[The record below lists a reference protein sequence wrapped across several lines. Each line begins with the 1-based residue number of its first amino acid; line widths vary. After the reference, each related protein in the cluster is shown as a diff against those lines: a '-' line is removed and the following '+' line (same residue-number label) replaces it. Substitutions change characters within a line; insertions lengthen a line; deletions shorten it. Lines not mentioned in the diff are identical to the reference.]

1 MTQHGKR
8 HRNIC
13 VQAVEHDKEL
23 TLPGTHSLSI
33 IHSWL
38 MMASRPSIA
47 YADLKT
53 AAACRQA
60 DSALFLRVSNIS
72 CRSPKRGS
80 RSFYQRRGR
89 RRRNAGPQPR
99 RARSRPT
106 KGKAVI
112 PVLLLDSG

>member
-1 MTQHGKR
+1 MGSDTVTYACR
-8 HRNIC
+8 LWSTTR
-13 VQAVEHDKEL
+13 
-23 TLPGTHSLSI
+23 SLHYLVPTPLAM

-38 MMASRPSIA
+38 MMASWPSIA
-47 YADLKT
+47 YADRKT
-53 AAACRQA
+53 PAACRQA
-60 DSALFLRVSNIS
+60 DSALFLRVSNTS
-72 CRSPKRGS
+72 CRSSKRGS